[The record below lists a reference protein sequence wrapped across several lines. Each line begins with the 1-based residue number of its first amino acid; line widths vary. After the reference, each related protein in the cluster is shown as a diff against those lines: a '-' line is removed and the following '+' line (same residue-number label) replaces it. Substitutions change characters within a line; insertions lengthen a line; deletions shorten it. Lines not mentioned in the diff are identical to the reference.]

1 MKKLGDLLGKEL
13 LFFDGGTGTVLQG
26 MGLKPGEL
34 PETWNIK
41 HPDRIVQLHYNYFA
55 AGSNIVNTNTF
66 GAFITKFP
74 LELERLIA
82 AAIDNANAARD
93 KILLENPDG
102 NYFIAFDIG
111 SCGKLL
117 KPMGDLDFEDCV
129 KLFKKTFRAA
139 FDKKIDCVMIET
151 MNDGYESKAAVLAAK
166 ETMEELGIAEGDLP
180 IIVSNVYDK
189 ECRTLSGSC
198 PETMVAMLEGLGVS
212 AVGVNCSLGPLEMK
226 PTVERLCRAATVP
239 VLVKPNAGLPKVVDG
254 RTVFD
259 VEAPDFVE
267 AMKELAALGPM
278 ILGGCCGATPEYIK
292 LLADSRKELARKGE
306 VSPSL
311 QPASGLSLPPLRG
324 SNAAPQRPAIG
335 CVSSNTKV
343 VYFGGPNRPV
353 LIGERINPTGKKKFK
368 EALRAG
374 DIP

>member
-1 MKKLGDLLGKEL
+1 MKKLCDLLGKERL
-13 LFFDGGTGTVLQG
+13 YFDGGTGTVLQE

-74 LELERLIA
+74 LELERLIK
-82 AAIDNANAARD
+82 AAIENANLARD
-93 KILLENPDG
+93 KALAENPEG
-102 NYFIAFDIG
+102 NYYIAFDIG

-129 KLFKKTFRAA
+129 KLFKKTFRPA
-139 FDKKIDCVMIET
+139 FATALEKHEGRQKIDCVMIET

-166 ETMEELGIAEGDLP
+166 ETMEELGLLDGPAGAPGTRGTLP
-180 IIVSNVYDK
+180 IIVSNVYDH

-226 PTVERLCRAATVP
+226 PTVERLCKAATVP

-254 RTVFD
+254 STVFD
-259 VEAPDFVE
+259 VPAPQFVE
-267 AMKELAALGPM
+267 AMKELAALGPA
-278 ILGGCCGATPEYIK
+278 ILGGCCGTTPEYIRGISGV
-292 LLADSRKELARKGE
+292 LGSRLE
-306 VSPSL
+306 VLGGRDAAGVFS
-311 QPASGLSLPPLRG
+311 ASTGGGVTGGNPPVRGGSEQRSASEGRLPP
-324 SNAAPQRPAIG
+324 
-335 CVSSNTKV
+335 
-343 VYFGGPNRPV
+343 PV
-353 LIGERINPTGKKKFK
+353 T
-368 EALRAG
+368 
-374 DIP
+374 

>member
-1 MKKLGDLLGKEL
+1 MKKLCDLLGKEL

-34 PETWNIK
+34 PETWNEK
-41 HPDRIVQLHYNYFA
+41 YPDRIVQLHYNYFA

-93 KILLENPDG
+93 KILAENPDG

-129 KLFKKTFRAA
+129 KLFKKTFKAA

-166 ETMEELGIAEGDLP
+166 ETMEELGLAQDALP

-226 PTVERLCRAATVP
+226 PTIERLCRAASVP

-254 RTVFD
+254 KTVFD
-259 VEAPDFVE
+259 VEAPEFVE

-278 ILGGCCGATPEYIK
+278 ILGGCCGTTPEYIRGISQ
-292 LLADSRKELARKGE
+292 AIG
-306 VSPSL
+306 
-311 QPASGLSLPPLRG
+311 GSLPLG
-324 SNAAPQRPAIG
+324 SAANASSPTPSNGGHPRNAPG
-335 CVSSNTKV
+335 
-343 VYFGGPNRPV
+343 
-353 LIGERINPTGKKKFK
+353 
-368 EALRAG
+368 
-374 DIP
+374 

>member
-1 MKKLGDLLGKEL
+1 MKKLCDLLGKEL

-34 PETWNIK
+34 PETWNEK
-41 HPDRIVQLHYNYFA
+41 YPDRIVQLHYNYFA

-93 KILLENPDG
+93 KILAENPDG

-129 KLFKKTFRAA
+129 KLFKKTFKAA

-166 ETMEELGIAEGDLP
+166 ETMEELGIASQDLP
-180 IIVSNVYDK
+180 IIVSN
-189 ECRTLSGSC
+189 
-198 PETMVAMLEGLGVS
+198 
-212 AVGVNCSLGPLEMK
+212 
-226 PTVERLCRAATVP
+226 
-239 VLVKPNAGLPKVVDG
+239 
-254 RTVFD
+254 
-259 VEAPDFVE
+259 
-267 AMKELAALGPM
+267 
-278 ILGGCCGATPEYIK
+278 
-292 LLADSRKELARKGE
+292 
-306 VSPSL
+306 
-311 QPASGLSLPPLRG
+311 
-324 SNAAPQRPAIG
+324 
-335 CVSSNTKV
+335 
-343 VYFGGPNRPV
+343 
-353 LIGERINPTGKKKFK
+353 
-368 EALRAG
+368 
-374 DIP
+374 